1 VQGYDSETTIVQG
14 AGSAQKS
21 GVRTDRFTRSQR
33 VTRSMTSRADRGGM
47 LSCIKSA
54 RPPSSIAA
62 SWTQQAMAPICQRK
76 RSWLSTERAALAGG
90 GHAANAVPDDPRVG
104 INARDLAEILG
115 DFAENAAKWALR
127 AVRIAAGARA
137 TRSCFR
143 SRSRAWWPGRCLW
156 WRRACP
162 FRYRDKHRKMLPSGG
177 NRSHQTRL
185 PAIRGDGA
193 TRVG

>member
-104 INARDLAEILG
+104 INAPSATSPRTRLSGRSARSASRPAPG
-115 DFAENAAKWALR
+115 R
-127 AVRIAAGARA
+127 RARA
-137 TRSCFR
+137 F
-143 SRSRAWWPGRCLW
+143 GRGAGHGGLVDAYGGDAHVHSVIATSIGKCCHQAGTEAIKPLSG
-156 WRRACP
+156 P
-162 FRYRDKHRKMLPSGG
+162 HR
-177 NRSHQTRL
+177 TRL
-185 PAIRGDGA
+185 FGP
-193 TRVG
+193 